1 MRCEM
6 EGRREGVVA
15 RKERGKTGCD
25 SSGGKKGVWMK
36 AESESGGVDDVGG
49 VDVEA
54 VSVFV
59 VDGWKMVSNDGG
71 RGK

>member
-1 MRCEM
+1 
-6 EGRREGVVA
+6 
-15 RKERGKTGCD
+15 
-25 SSGGKKGVWMK
+25 MK